1 MKQYKWIN
9 YNFNGYSIVPM
20 QVYICVKRAKSE
32 DMDKKG
38 MQLNILTRLNM
49 NTNIIKFIYRDL
61 PYFTV
66 K

>member
-1 MKQYKWIN
+1 
-9 YNFNGYSIVPM
+9 M